1 MVNVESTMNA
11 LLEQEDV
18 DRDCLITVDDNGPK
32 VRRIFNVSVKSLAD
46 I

>member
-1 MVNVESTMNA
+1 MKA

-32 VRRIFNVSVKSLAD
+32 VKRKINIPVKSLAD